1 MTRASRIADAID
13 IGRIAKPT
21 PVRLPDPRTV
31 FARRAERF
39 ADLAFDNPMAD
50 FLSFMAEI
58 ARAQTAALGVLAVAI
73 APETCS
79 SWATPPL
86 DRSKWQPGPSWRHA
100 LAVILDRLDA
110 AALTAEI
117 RSAIERLAG
126 QCVDAVDALAEK
138 VVCFEYGEAEPA
150 EACLVYAAL
159 QVYWT
164 RMAGDLVPPK
174 GSDAMDRAGT
184 CPVCA
189 SPPLAS
195 LVHSTGSLAGARFL
209 VCSLCATE
217 WHLVRIKC
225 TNCHSTKGIAY
236 LEIEGV
242 GAPVKAETCDECRT
256 YTKIIYTEKA
266 PEADAFADD
275 LASLGLDLLVG
286 EAGWR
291 RATPN
296 PFLLPGAG

>member
-1 MTRASRIADAID
+1 MTRASRIADPID
-13 IGRIAKPT
+13 IGKVAKP
-21 PVRLPDPRTV
+21 PPILLPDPMTV
-31 FARRAERF
+31 FACRAERF
-39 ADLAFDNPMAD
+39 ADLASGNPMAD

-58 ARAQTAALGVLAVAI
+58 VRAQTSALGVLAVSI
-73 APETCS
+73 PPETCS
-79 SWATPPL
+79 GWATPPL
-86 DRSKWQPGPSWRHA
+86 DRSKWRPDPSWRHA

-110 AALTAEI
+110 AALTAET

-126 QCVDAVDALAEK
+126 QSPVALDALTEK
-138 VVCFEYGEAEPA
+138 VVCFEYGEADPA
-150 EACLVYAAL
+150 EACIVYAAL

-164 RMAGDLVPPK
+164 RLAGDLVQPK
-174 GSDAMDRAGT
+174 GGDAMDRAAT
-184 CPVCA
+184 CPICG

-195 LVHSTGSLAGARFL
+195 LVHAAGSLAGSRFL
-209 VCSLCATE
+209 VCSLCATQ
-217 WHLVRIKC
+217 WHVVRIKC
-225 TNCHSTKGIAY
+225 ANCHSTKGIAY
-236 LEIEGV
+236 LEIEGA
-242 GAPVKAETCDECRT
+242 GGPVKAETCDECRT

-266 PEADAFADD
+266 PGADAFADD

>member
-1 MTRASRIADAID
+1 
-13 IGRIAKPT
+13 
-21 PVRLPDPRTV
+21 
-31 FARRAERF
+31 
-39 ADLAFDNPMAD
+39 
-50 FLSFMAEI
+50 
-58 ARAQTAALGVLAVAI
+58 
-73 APETCS
+73 
-79 SWATPPL
+79 
-86 DRSKWQPGPSWRHA
+86 
-100 LAVILDRLDA
+100 
-110 AALTAEI
+110 
-117 RSAIERLAG
+117 LAG
-126 QCVDAVDALAEK
+126 
-138 VVCFEYGEAEPA
+138 
-150 EACLVYAAL
+150 
-159 QVYWT
+159 
-164 RMAGDLVPPK
+164 
-174 GSDAMDRAGT
+174 S
-184 CPVCA
+184 
-189 SPPLAS
+189 
-195 LVHSTGSLAGARFL
+195 RFL

-266 PEADAFADD
+266 PGADAFADD

>member
-1 MTRASRIADAID
+1 MTRANRIADPID

-21 PVRLPDPRTV
+21 PVRLPDSRTV
-31 FARRAERF
+31 FACRAERF
-39 ADLAFDNPMAD
+39 ADLAIGNPMAD

-58 ARAQTAALGVLAVAI
+58 AGAQTAALGVLAVAI

-79 SWATPPL
+79 SWAAPPL
-86 DRSKWQPGPSWRHA
+86 DRRKWRPDPSWRHA
-100 LAVILDRLDA
+100 LAVILDGLSA
-110 AALTAEI
+110 TALTAET

-126 QCVDAVDALAEK
+126 QSVAALDVLAAKAVH
-138 VVCFEYGEAEPA
+138 FESGEAEPA
-150 EACLVYAAL
+150 EACLAFAAL

-164 RMAGDLVPPK
+164 RMAGDLIQPK
-174 GSDAMDRAGT
+174 GGDAMDRAGA
-184 CPVCA
+184 CPVCG
-189 SPPLAS
+189 SPPIAS
-195 LVHSTGSLAGARFL
+195 LVHSAGSLAGSRFL

-225 TNCHSTKGIAY
+225 ANCHSTKGIAY
-236 LEIEGV
+236 LEIEGA
-242 GAPVKAETCDECRT
+242 GGPVKAETCDECRT

-266 PEADAFADD
+266 PEAEAFADD

-296 PFLLPGAG
+296 PFLLPGAA